1 MSAAVAAAETAAL
14 CLTAGSVAAMHTL
27 LGPDHYVPFLAMA
40 RAGGWSTAK
49 TLRVTLACGLGH
61 LAGSVMLGV
70 AGLALGLAAARFE
83 PIESVRGTVAGWLL
97 ILGGGALVAWG
108 WRRAAMHPDADPPA
122 GAAAAASVWA
132 PWAAFLVFVFGPCE
146 PLIPLV
152 MLPAARAS
160 GWGVAAVIAAFGA
173 ATLATMVVAVWAM
186 RHGAGLVRLPRLAH
200 CADMVAGLAII
211 ACGVLVRLGL

>member
-1 MSAAVAAAETAAL
+1 MSAVVAAETAAL
-14 CLTAGSVAAMHTL
+14 CLTAGSVGAMHTL

-61 LAGSVMLGV
+61 LAGSVMLGIT
-70 AGLALGLAAARFE
+70 GLALGLAAAQLE
-83 PIESVRGTVAGWLL
+83 PIESVRGAVAGWLL
-97 ILGGGALVAWG
+97 ILGGVALVAWG
-108 WRRAAMHPDADPPA
+108 CWRAAMHRDADRAA
-122 GAAAAASVWA
+122 GAAAAASAWG

-160 GWGVAAVIAAFGA
+160 GWAVAAVIAAFGT
-173 ATLATMVVAVWAM
+173 ATLATMVAAVWAM
-186 RHGAGLVRLPRLAH
+186 RHGAGLVRLPRLAR
-200 CADMVAGLAII
+200 CADVLAGLAIL